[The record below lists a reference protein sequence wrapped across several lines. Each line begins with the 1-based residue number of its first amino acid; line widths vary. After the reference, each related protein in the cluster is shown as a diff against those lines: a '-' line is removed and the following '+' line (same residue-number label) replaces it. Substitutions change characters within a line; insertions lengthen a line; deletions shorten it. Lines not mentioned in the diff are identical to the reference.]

1 MIRSDKIRLLGFTT
15 LHDTRRYAI
24 PQCATGPGGQTH
36 TLAIG
41 YSSQKL
47 LPNVQLY
54 ERRYLRRWYECSYE
68 RVDIY
73 RTRSY

>member
-1 MIRSDKIRLLGFTT
+1 M
-15 LHDTRRYAI
+15 YV
-24 PQCATGPGGQTH
+24 CATGPGGQTH

-68 RVDIY
+68 RVDFFY
-73 RTRSY
+73 CSVVV